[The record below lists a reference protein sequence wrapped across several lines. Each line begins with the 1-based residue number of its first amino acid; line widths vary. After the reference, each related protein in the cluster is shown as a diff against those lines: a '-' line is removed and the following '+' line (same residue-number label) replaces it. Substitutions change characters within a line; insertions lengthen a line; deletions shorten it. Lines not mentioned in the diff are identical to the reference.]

1 MKFEANIKPSKC
13 EIIRM
18 HSSTDIN
25 ILNTEIKIPR
35 KAMLAN
41 AFQRDTWLNNLLYKS
56 EGRWFFFLR

>member
-13 EIIRM
+13 EIIRR
-18 HSSTDIN
+18 STDIN

-56 EGRWFFFLR
+56 EGR